1 MFYRKMCS
9 TEVGYGYAAILFL
22 ALQGMTGGVTR
33 SLSTLVD
40 TPFIKI

>member
-1 MFYRKMCS
+1 MVIKQKGI
-9 TEVGYGYAAILFL
+9 TERYAAILFL

>member
-22 ALQGMTGGVTR
+22 ALQGMTGA
-33 SLSTLVD
+33 SLAPCPL
-40 TPFIKI
+40 